1 MRYKDS
7 YGFEISKHL
16 SFGEYWEKENQR
28 LELSMQE
35 SIRQREERYGKLKAL
50 TETLSVKDGI

>member
-1 MRYKDS
+1 MV
-7 YGFEISKHL
+7 L
-16 SFGEYWEKENQR
+16 YWEKENQR